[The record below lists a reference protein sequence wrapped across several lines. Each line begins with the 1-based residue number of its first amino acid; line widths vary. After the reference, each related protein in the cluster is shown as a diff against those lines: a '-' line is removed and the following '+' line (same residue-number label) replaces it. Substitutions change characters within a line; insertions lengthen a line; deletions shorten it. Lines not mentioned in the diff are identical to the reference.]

1 MSRLWRTPFFDGND
15 CLTRVILLGC
25 FCLQRS
31 QDLRLTTRQKHLSG
45 FRQIFDDMKP
55 VGALYGL
62 GSALGSGRCKW
73 KMKIATAATF
83 IFRIQPTLSNFLV
96 SWLKPSFMTE
106 STPCGFHFWPP
117 QDIRIRKQGCYLRT
131 AQSYSLIVQSK
142 HHLSH
147 FSALLHH
154 PLFRSFSTIDL
165 ILSGDLGTF
174 VRESTDK
181 ELFTHFKSAGNVTY
195 WEWSDFSIKYSFDE
209 LLHETNIPF
218 RSRHPLFVPSSL

>member
-1 MSRLWRTPFFDGND
+1 MFQANLRANQERFHSIAQVRQDVPPVR
-15 CLTRVILLGC
+15 
-25 FCLQRS
+25 
-31 QDLRLTTRQKHLSG
+31 DLRCLR
-45 FRQIFDDMKP
+45 
-55 VGALYGL
+55 
-62 GSALGSGRCKW
+62 GSPRGSICKW

-106 STPCGFHFWPP
+106 STPCGFPFWPP

-165 ILSGDLGTF
+165 ILSGNLGTF

-181 ELFTHFKSAGNVTY
+181 ELFTHFKSAGNATY
-195 WEWSDFSIKYSFDE
+195 WERSDFSIKYSFDE
-209 LLHETNIPF
+209 SLDERNIPF
-218 RSRHPLFVPSSL
+218 QFGHPIFVPSSL

>member
-1 MSRLWRTPFFDGND
+1 MSTISTATEQDMHTFERSIMTDHIDKEELDAKGN
-15 CLTRVILLGC
+15 
-25 FCLQRS
+25 QS
-31 QDLRLTTRQKHLSG
+31 
-45 FRQIFDDMKP
+45 
-55 VGALYGL
+55 VGDVPTQN
-62 GSALGSGRCKW
+62 CKW

-106 STPCGFHFWPP
+106 STPCGFPFWPP

-165 ILSGDLGTF
+165 
-174 VRESTDK
+174 
-181 ELFTHFKSAGNVTY
+181 
-195 WEWSDFSIKYSFDE
+195 
-209 LLHETNIPF
+209 
-218 RSRHPLFVPSSL
+218 